1 MKYTTAAWAG
11 AGRLHHSLCAAACNI
26 SLYYY
31 TGFCYLLLRRYT
43 DAARTFNI
51 VLNYIS
57 RYGSVPCSTHQSLP
71 LHT

>member
-1 MKYTTAAWAG
+1 MLLMCPGTQSSPPHPG
-11 AGRLHHSLCAAACNI
+11 LCSAACNI

-57 RYGSVPCSTHQSLP
+57 RCGSVPCSIHSSP
-71 LHT
+71 PWHT

>member
-1 MKYTTAAWAG
+1 MVP
-11 AGRLHHSLCAAACNI
+11 LLCSAACNI

-57 RYGSVPCSTHQSLP
+57 RWAMHVIILRLDSSI
-71 LHT
+71 